1 MKIFLLSPAARA
13 DLADI
18 WRYTAQRWDQDQAER
33 YTGEIINACREL
45 ADARRQGRA
54 IDDVRKGYFKSA
66 VGSHF
71 LIYRLTSDGTFD
83 IVRILHQRMDIPE
96 RLQ

>member
-1 MKIFLLSPAARA
+1 MTFLLSPAARA
-13 DLADI
+13 DLAGI

-33 YTGEIINACREL
+33 YTGEIVNACSSL
-45 ADARRQGRA
+45 ADGRRQGRT
-54 IDDVRKGYFKSA
+54 IDDIRKGYFKLA

-71 LIYRLTSDGTFD
+71 LIYRLTSDGMFD